1 MHSPTVS
8 QYETITVR
16 SLRVS
21 QTGSIP
27 LYSFFLSGGDL
38 LRLADLSR
46 MNRADD
52 GKVQGFQRP
61 EVVRHVAEIQQYLD
75 GDRVLFPNGIILAIS
90 DHVKFIKSRGP
101 GNGPNEI
108 AEAGHLELPLAIGL
122 DVPRVAWVVDG
133 QQRCLALSR
142 CNKPQLPVPVCAFV
156 SEDVTLHR
164 DQFVRINQ
172 GRPLP
177 KRLID
182 ELLPEYDA
190 VLPTRLAPR
199 KIPSLLVNWLNT
211 EARSPFHG
219 IIKRM
224 TNQSEE
230 SGGDAVV
237 NDNALLEGIK
247 FSLGSEHGCLSQHRN
262 HLTGEVDTKAICHT
276 LQVYWSAVKLVFP
289 NAWGLPP
296 RKSRLMHTVGIRAMS
311 ALMDAIM
318 VNIEARSAKSIEAV
332 AGQLR
337 LISGNCAWTSGE
349 WAEGYAWNDF
359 QATPTDIKKL
369 SGHIMNLYYQ
379 ARGVQ
384 A

>member
-1 MHSPTVS
+1 MSTAGS

-16 SLRVS
+16 SLRVI

-27 LYSFFLSGGDL
+27 LYSFFLSGSDL

-46 MNRADD
+46 MNRSDD
-52 GKVQGFQRP
+52 GKVVGFQRP
-61 EVVRHVAEIQQYLD
+61 EVLRHVAEIQQYLD
-75 GDRVLFPNGIILAIS
+75 SEHVLFPNGIILAIS
-90 DHVKFIKSRGP
+90 DRVKFLKSRGP
-101 GNGPNEI
+101 GNGPSEI
-108 AEAGHLELPLAIGL
+108 AEAGHLELPLAMGI

-142 CNKPQLPVPVCAFV
+142 CNKPHLPVPVCAFV

-190 VLPTRLAPR
+190 ILPTRLAPR

-211 EARSPFHG
+211 EAKSPFHG

-224 TNQSEE
+224 TNQLEE
-230 SGGDAVV
+230 SGSDAVV

-247 FSLGSEHGCLSQHRN
+247 FSLESEHGCLSQHRN

-276 LQVYWSAVKLVFP
+276 LQVYWSSVKLVFP
-289 NAWGLPP
+289 DAWGLPP
-296 RKSRLMHTVGIRAMS
+296 RRSRLMHTVGIRAMS

-318 VNIEARSAKSIEAV
+318 VNIEARSTKATDAV
-332 AGQLR
+332 ATQLR
-337 LISGNCAWTSGE
+337 LISERCAWTSGE
-349 WAEGYAWNDF
+349 WADGYAWNAF

-369 SGHIMNLYYQ
+369 SGHLMNLYYQ
-379 ARGVQ
+379 TRGGQ